1 MLHELVVSHYGAS
14 RCVIAAIIEAELR
27 GRHGYGGT
35 EGAMGTIELHA

>member
-35 EGAMGTIELHA
+35 EGAMWTIELHA